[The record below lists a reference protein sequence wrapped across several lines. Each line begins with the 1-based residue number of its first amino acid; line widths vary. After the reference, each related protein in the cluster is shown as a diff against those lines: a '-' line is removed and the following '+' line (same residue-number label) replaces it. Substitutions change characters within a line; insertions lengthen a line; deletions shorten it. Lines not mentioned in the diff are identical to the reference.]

1 MNIKALRAFRL
12 VVSEGSVNAAAK
24 ALCLSQPAV
33 SRLIAL
39 LESELKLT
47 LFLREGR
54 RMLLTDEGAAFLQ
67 EAGRIL
73 ANLDEIPRIA
83 SEIRSSGMRR
93 LRLVTMPRVAM
104 SLVCPAVAEFGHRYP
119 DGQVSLDLKNR
130 RDMEQWIVGK
140 EYDLGVGGTPVIHR
154 AAVGRSLVRV
164 RVGVLLPECHPLA
177 AKVAI
182 DCADL
187 VGERLIAQMPGL
199 QFRGQIDEIFASCG
213 VQPTYQV
220 LTSSSQM
227 ATRLVIDGAGLT
239 LIDRLSAQAFLT
251 PGVVLRP
258 LCPERWFEFGIIR
271 ARDGR
276 LSPLAEAFATCLRDE
291 IERRLLPGEI
301 EGVKD

>member
-54 RMLLTDEGAAFLQ
+54 RMLLTEQGAAFLQ

-104 SLVCPAVAEFGHRYP
+104 SLVCPAVAEFGRRHP
-119 DGQVSLDLKNR
+119 DVQVSLDLKNR

-164 RVGVLLPECHPLA
+164 RVGVLMPATHRLA
-177 AKVAI
+177 AKAEV

-187 VGERLIAQMPGL
+187 AGERLIAQMPGL
-199 QFRGQIDEIFASCG
+199 QFREQIDEIFASCG
-213 VQPTYQV
+213 VQPNYRI

-227 ATRLVIDGAGLT
+227 ATRLVIDGAGLS

-251 PGVVLRP
+251 PEVVLRP
-258 LCPERWFEFGIIR
+258 INPERWFEFGIIR
-271 ARDGR
+271 AREGR
-276 LSPLAEAFATCLRDE
+276 LSPLAEAFSACLRDE
-291 IERRLLPGEI
+291 IGRRLVPGEI
-301 EGVKD
+301 ERVAD